1 LQLSF
6 EVSYHVAVH
15 LAKQF
20 QMRRVFSV
28 LGFPFPVTREFWSG
42 KVDFQT
48 LVVRE
53 QVNFNYWIEELI
65 SNDFKTFSFA

>member
-1 LQLSF
+1 
-6 EVSYHVAVH
+6 
-15 LAKQF
+15 
-20 QMRRVFSV
+20 MRRVFSV

-65 SNDFKTFSFA
+65 SNDQSLEGPLQILCFLC